1 MIDGI
6 ETPPGSPGLTTV
18 VIPFREIG
26 MTGTQRLHE
35 RTVKRFGLTQHV
47 LIDCRLRHGETVGKA
62 QQ

>member
-1 MIDGI
+1 M
-6 ETPPGSPGLTTV
+6 

-47 LIDCRLRHGETVGKA
+47 LIDGRLRHGETVGKA